1 MYNNLSKYSR
11 EVISTIVAQ
20 HPQFAYGS
28 FRSSE
33 KLLEFYRSDI
43 AEEKKDIREEEKDQQ
58 GAQDAANAP
67 EVQKLLEQAI
77 VSGTCETYQ
86 ITLTGYT
93 YAASSTTSD
102 YNVTAKTG
110 GIVAITNYKWGRNE
124 TQRYI
129 DQIEE
134 AIRNGRQR
142 IELQPGNYPHKKP
155 ATMCG
160 RCSSDT
166 GP

>member
-1 MYNNLSKYSR
+1 M
-11 EVISTIVAQ
+11 ISTIVAQ

-43 AEEKKDIREEEKDQQ
+43 AEEKKRRQDIKEEEKDQQ
-58 GAQDAANAP
+58 GAQDATNAP

-86 ITLTGYT
+86 ITFSGYT

-102 YNVTAKTG
+102 YNVTA
-110 GIVAITNYKWGRNE
+110 A
-124 TQRYI
+124 
-129 DQIEE
+129 
-134 AIRNGRQR
+134 
-142 IELQPGNYPHKKP
+142 
-155 ATMCG
+155 
-160 RCSSDT
+160 

>member
-20 HPQFAYGS
+20 YPQFAYGS

-33 KLLEFYRSDI
+33 KHLEFYRSDI
-43 AEEKKDIREEEKDQQ
+43 AEEKKRRQDIKEEEKDQQ

-77 VSGTCETYQ
+77 ASGTCETDQ
-86 ITLTGYT
+86 ITLSGYTDGAIQLACKNMKTSGYAFSGYT

-102 YNVTAKTG
+102 YNVTA
-110 GIVAITNYKWGRNE
+110 A
-124 TQRYI
+124 
-129 DQIEE
+129 
-134 AIRNGRQR
+134 
-142 IELQPGNYPHKKP
+142 
-155 ATMCG
+155 
-160 RCSSDT
+160 